1 MEIIK
6 YNKCIQKKIQIYI
19 NDYEVFSGRLKIERN
34 NGEVKEYDF
43 DGDKLVFEGTYLNGI
58 KNGKGK

>member
-1 MEIIK
+1 M
-6 YNKCIQKKIQIYI
+6 YSKKIQIYI